1 MEFSRYSLAMAVT
14 TMVTVLIAC
23 TLIWLVV
30 SEPVALATAVNDG
43 DVNSAGEGGRQRPP
57 GRLAGSG
64 ALPLNLQRRDRR
76 PWAIF
81 GTRCGCS

>member
-43 DVNSAGEGGRQRPP
+43 DVTALAKAFPRKTSIPRVSVKSAPRAWIF
-57 GRLAGSG
+57 LS
-64 ALPLNLQRRDRR
+64 LNRST
-76 PWAIF
+76 I
-81 GTRCGCS
+81 RCAPSR

>member
-1 MEFSRYSLAMAVT
+1 MEFSRYSLAMAIT

-43 DVNSAGEGGRQRPP
+43 DVTALAKAVGSVL
-57 GRLAGSG
+57 LAGLQ
-64 ALPLNLQRRDRR
+64 ALARYL
-76 PWAIF
+76 
-81 GTRCGCS
+81 

>member
-43 DVNSAGEGGRQRPP
+43 DVTALARAVGSAL
-57 GRLAGSG
+57 LAGFQ
-64 ALPLNLQRRDRR
+64 ALARYL
-76 PWAIF
+76 
-81 GTRCGCS
+81 